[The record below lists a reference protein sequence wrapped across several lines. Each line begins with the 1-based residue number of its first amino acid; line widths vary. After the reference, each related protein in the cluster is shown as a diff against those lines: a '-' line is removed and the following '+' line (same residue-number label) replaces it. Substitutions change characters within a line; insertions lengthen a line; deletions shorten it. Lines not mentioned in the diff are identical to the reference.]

1 MDETVKQLILDS
13 VKNESWE
20 SVIFSTKI
28 SDNGSSR
35 PGLYLVDK
43 MSNQKYFEP
52 NEIMVLINISDLATK
67 NFNIFKDDP
76 VKRFNKVEIEVF
88 RNGSFTANYYWDE
101 GIIDEQKRRKAKN
114 MAGWL
119 AQRIPTMI
127 AYQGY
132 ALYDHFHFNGD
143 IINNEDDSN
152 EYGSYDGWRNG
163 VFTFDFRD
171 NNLKTDIEVEKATG
185 RVSIPLNYEEWFIN
199 DLWEHY
205 EITNRGM
212 LSNEWK
218 PWNVL
223 EIKLEKDVG
232 HDGGQNIEPEIKY
245 KLI

>member
-1 MDETVKQLILDS
+1 MVEQVNQNIVSFIIGVIKAEKWQTMKVTFAFSESGSLGWNSKLDDIDFYLDPFDIGPKVKTLR
-13 VKNESWE
+13 EY
-20 SVIFSTKI
+20 FTK
-28 SDNGSSR
+28 
-35 PGLYLVDK
+35 V
-43 MSNQKYFEP
+43 
-52 NEIMVLINISDLATK
+52 
-67 NFNIFKDDP
+67 KDDE
-76 VKRFNKVEIEVF
+76 KKHFNKVKFEIF
-88 RNGSFTANYYWDE
+88 RDGTHKANYYWDE
-101 GIIDEQKRRKAKN
+101 GIIDEQKRKKAQN

-132 ALYDHFHFNGD
+132 ALYDQFHFKGD
-143 IINNEDDSN
+143 IINNEDDAN

-205 EITNRGM
+205 EITNKGM

-245 KLI
+245 KLIW